1 MFGLRLC
8 VFEVTGGRFL
18 LESMVEINRMTGRI
32 TPEQVVG
39 LHRSTHKRKIGL
51 EITAIGDVSIVYTAN
66 GRVKP
71 TEKVFGVS

>member
-1 MFGLRLC
+1 M
-8 VFEVTGGRFL
+8 
-18 LESMVEINRMTGRI
+18 
-32 TPEQVVG
+32 
-39 LHRSTHKRKIGL
+39 HRSTHKRKIGL